1 MQPRMLLADCMMA
14 RTEACVS
21 AGRPG
26 SLHSSS
32 AREVRDA
39 FMDAGS
45 SGAGSGFGS
54 GLGLGASS
62 AARLRAKAQRM
73 PCPPARRAQNSMAR
87 GRERVCLTEKA
98 MMSNRENGTHSVPM
112 RKVSPEGAVPM
123 TASLPRTA
131 HTGTAYRKGSARR
144 PAPRRIRRGRSTT
157 VSGMRRARRCR

>member
-45 SGAGSGFGS
+45 SGEGAGSGFGS

-112 RKVSPEGAVPM
+112 RKDFTRRRCTHDCKQSFRAIVV
-123 TASLPRTA
+123 LCPRYYSKRWKA
-131 HTGTAYRKGSARR
+131 R
-144 PAPRRIRRGRSTT
+144 PADKENQDYVR
-157 VSGMRRARRCR
+157 

>member
-21 AGRPG
+21 TGRPG

-45 SGAGSGFGS
+45 SGEGAGSGF
-54 GLGLGASS
+54 GASS

-112 RKVSPEGAVPM
+112 RKDFTRRRCTHDCKPPQNSAYGNGIPKRISK
-123 TASLPRTA
+123 TAS
-131 HTGTAYRKGSARR
+131 
-144 PAPRRIRRGRSTT
+144 PAPDTA